1 MNLKITLITGFALTF
16 STLYQA
22 QTTELQ
28 TKARDWISKNSNK
41 IGTTSN
47 DHFDFRSSRKSQS
60 GETLRFQQTING
72 VPVYEGDIA
81 IHFNREGDITY
92 ATEVSVS

>member
-16 STLYQA
+16 STIYQA

-28 TKARDWISKNSNK
+28 VKAKDWISKNSNK

-47 DHFDFRSSRKSQS
+47 DHFDFRSSRKASP
-60 GETLRFQQTING
+60 GKL
-72 VPVYEGDIA
+72 
-81 IHFNREGDITY
+81 
-92 ATEVSVS
+92 